1 MTIADF
7 NQRHGG
13 DKDNHIS
20 ALALYTGLILTVT
33 LSALFI
39 LKNYVL
45 EPLLPRLYKHH
56 HARLSD
62 VTKRSFLNQHVA
74 ISMRLILLSLGGYP
88 FFAIV
93 FGSSL
98 LSTPVTKNG
107 TVKMGDLLVVSS
119 QLLVG
124 MYIFELIYRVKISV
138 VSALHHLGTILVA
151 QCSVAISVYGHK
163 DARNEF
169 ILCCVWGAFDVI
181 VEFLPSLAIIRYRT
195 ALGSHSHLY
204 YLFKF
209 TMIWTFI
216 GTVLESVIAMYLFGI
231 LWDQWELSFKLA
243 TPILHVAFSAAQLHG
258 SNIFRKMM
266 LREKKRMGEEGQ
278 GVCGGTLEKNESL
291 ENKDGAHGSLTPF
304 VAGSVV

>member
-7 NQRHGG
+7 NERHGG
-13 DKDNHIS
+13 DTDNHIS
-20 ALALYTGLILTVT
+20 VLALYAGLILTIT

-45 EPLLPRLYKHH
+45 ESLLPRLYKHH

-74 ISMRLILLSLGGYP
+74 VGMRLVILSLGGYP

-98 LSTPVTKNG
+98 LSTPITKNG

-138 VSALHHLGTILVA
+138 VSSLHHLGTILVA

-195 ALGSHSHLY
+195 ALESHSHLY

-231 LWDQWELSFKLA
+231 LWDRWELSFKLA

-266 LREKKRMGEEGQ
+266 LREKKRMREAGQ
-278 GVCGGTLEKNESL
+278 GVCGGTLEKNESK
-291 ENKDGAHGSLTPF
+291 ESKDGAHGSLAPS
-304 VAGSVV
+304 VVGSVV